1 MSQPK
6 VSVVTI
12 FLNAEA
18 FLEEA
23 VRSVRA
29 QTLGDWE
36 LLLVDDG
43 STDSGAAIARRH
55 AGELPDKI
63 RCLEHSGHANRGM
76 SASRNLG
83 IAHARGEH
91 VAFLDAD
98 DVFLPRA
105 LERRVAELEA
115 RPEAGAVYGPTL
127 FWYGWTGDPEDA
139 RRDFVDFRGG
149 RRLEAGALIQPP
161 ALLARFLRDGGS
173 VPCLC
178 SLLVQRR
185 AIEETGGFEE
195 RFRGLY
201 EDQAFY
207 AKLAVSV
214 PVLTSNEWVARYRQH
229 PDSSCAAAE
238 RRGEAL
244 AARHAYLEWL
254 AEYLDRQEVRDP
266 EVIEALREEL
276 AACRHPILH
285 RLRREPAKAAVAPL
299 RAAAR
304 KVLPRP
310 LRRALGGLL
319 APAGSRPPVG
329 GVRLGDLRR
338 LEPVSRAFGFD
349 RGLPVDRHYIEGFLA
364 RHAEDVRGRVLEVGD
379 DSYTR
384 RFGGDRVAVRDV
396 LHVSAESPAAT
407 IVADLSEGGADGSGI
422 PSGAFDCAVIV
433 QTLHLIWDTRAAM
446 RTLRRILRPGGV
458 LLLTVPGISPIDAGE
473 WGSSWHWSFTPL
485 SLRRLAEEAFPPDRV
500 EVESHGN
507 VLAACAFLQGLAA
520 GELRPEELDHH
531 DPCYPVVVTLRAI
544 RPGGEA

>member
-1 MSQPK
+1 MSPPK

-12 FLNAEA
+12 FLDAAA

-29 QTLGDWE
+29 QTLDDWE

-43 STDSGAAIARRH
+43 STDAGTAIARRH
-55 AGELPDKI
+55 AQELPDKI
-63 RCLEHSGHANRGM
+63 RYLEHPDHANRGM

-115 RPEAGAVYGPTL
+115 RPEAGVVYGPSL
-127 FWYGWTGDPEDA
+127 YWYGWTGGPEDA

-149 RRLEAGALIQPP
+149 RRLEAGALSQPP

-178 SLLVQRR
+178 SLLVRRR
-185 AIEETGGFEE
+185 AIEKAGGFEE

-214 PVLTSNEWVARYRQH
+214 PVLASGAWVARYRQH
-229 PDSSCAAAE
+229 PGSSCATAE
-238 RRGEAL
+238 QRGEAL
-244 AARHAYLEWL
+244 AARRAYLEWL
-254 AEYLDRQEVRDP
+254 QEHLGRQEVRHP
-266 EVIEALREEL
+266 EVVEALREEL
-276 AACRHPILH
+276 AACRHPVLH

-319 APAGSRPPVG
+319 TPRGARPPVG

-364 RHAEDVRGRVLEVGD
+364 RHAGDVRGRVLEVGD

-384 RFGGDRVAVRDV
+384 RFGGDRVEVRDV

-407 IVADLSEGGADGSGI
+407 IVADLSEGGADGSAI
-422 PSGAFDCAVIV
+422 PSDTFDCAVIV
-433 QTLHLIWDTRAAM
+433 QTLHLIWDARAAM
-446 RTLRRILRPGGV
+446 RTLHRLLRPGGV

-485 SLRRLAEEAFPPDRV
+485 SLRRLAEEVFPPDFV

-531 DPCYPVVVTLRAI
+531 DPCYPVVVTLRAV
-544 RPGGEA
+544 RPGGEE